1 MTSEMV
7 IVTLARR
14 LFFRSER
21 REMARF
27 TVVLSFDVLNF
38 RPRRASSFLPMA
50 FSFFC
55 LVFWEENYVQFGNRK
70 KMLTGIAK
78 ENGVI
83 LQLEISSS
91 EIRKEKVMEKKKFGK
106 KISFFKSK
114 KYKDATQDAFE
125 AEAYVSAAAKTSTEL
140 TRSESFASDDSDS
153 DSNGNELCY
162 SAKDYNTLEV
172 QQVNVRK

>member
-1 MTSEMV
+1 MRNTWRRACWWWLRRRSWMTSEMV

-70 KMLTGIAK
+70 KMLNIQSRRIKDNQQKTNLTLPIYDQERDPWVLVKMFWLGLLL
-78 ENGVI
+78 
-83 LQLEISSS
+83 LQLDPFWLW
-91 EIRKEKVMEKKKFGK
+91 K
-106 KISFFKSK
+106 
-114 KYKDATQDAFE
+114 
-125 AEAYVSAAAKTSTEL
+125 
-140 TRSESFASDDSDS
+140 
-153 DSNGNELCY
+153 
-162 SAKDYNTLEV
+162 
-172 QQVNVRK
+172 